1 MANWRRP
8 LKDAFWALDQALGG
22 LRRPTRIQRLV
33 ARHPIGAGLSI
44 AVPVT
49 LFLLMLSRDEEP
61 DDPLFAVLF
70 GLAMGIVFG
79 LTAASERLR
88 QRRLKRLGIWDGS

>member
-8 LKDAFWALDQALGG
+8 PADALRTLDRALGG
-22 LRRPTRIQRLV
+22 QRRPTRIQKWV
-33 ARHPIGAGLSI
+33 ARHPIGTGLCV

-49 LFLLMLSRDEEP
+49 LFSLMPARGEEP
-61 DDPLFAVLF
+61 HDPLFAVAF
-70 GLAMGIVFG
+70 GPALGLVFA

-88 QRRLKRLGIWDGS
+88 QRRLKRPGIWDGS

>member
-1 MANWRRP
+1 MVNWQRS
-8 LKDAFWALDQALGG
+8 LVHGFWALDRAMGG
-22 LRRPTRIQRLV
+22 QRRPTRIQKWV
-33 ARHPIGAGLSI
+33 ARHRLGTGLCV
-44 AVPVT
+44 AVPTT
-49 LFLLMLSRDEEP
+49 LLLVLLSPEEGP

-70 GLAMGIVFG
+70 GLLMGLVFG